1 MRDIGFWYAEGKA
14 LLVCGPRVAVIA
26 PLAPTEALVLELL
39 DLIAHPGMGTD
50 DVLDLLIR
58 PGLRALKSF
67 AICERGESGIRLV
80 LRGGYHAIVP
90 GSPQLNPRQPW
101 SDDVLPATTSLR
113 INTGEDN
120 NSPVALPLI
129 HGTVRV
135 ASLSL
140 SCLPGSGGTQAQA
153 KRVADPLGPGADGTT
168 PDVYSSQDPADL
180 LAAMPGSI
188 ARNTVPTVSTGDLPD
203 SSVSPSEIPPQPV
216 PSPEPSPEPAIEF
229 PRLIES
235 FPWVGES
242 TLDPVSPTVSA
253 DSVPESVPSPRPDM
267 AEADSSPSRSQH
279 PSESTVVR
287 EGLRTLSETPHPQVI
302 AAVCHA
308 GHLNA
313 PYAARCRV
321 CSTEIPPQ
329 QPQLV
334 SRPPLG
340 VLRFASNEVV
350 LLDRSVIIG
359 RNPRVSQPYAGE
371 QPHLVQVSD
380 PERDISS
387 QHLEVSLDGWHVAVK
402 DLGST
407 NGTRVLLPGAAP
419 IALRPHDPLTIEPGT
434 RVLLAGVFEFVFEAQ
449 S

>member
-39 DLIAHPGMGTD
+39 DLIGHPGMGTD

-67 AICERGESGIRLV
+67 AVCERGETGIRLV
-80 LRGGYHAIVP
+80 LRGGYHAVVP

-101 SDDVLPATTSLR
+101 SDDVLPAATCLR

-135 ASLSL
+135 SSLSL
-140 SCLPGSGGTQAQA
+140 SCLPGSGGTQVQA

-168 PDVYSSQDPADL
+168 PDVYSSQDPAEL
-180 LAAMPGSI
+180 LAAMPGSV
-188 ARNTVPTVSTGDLPD
+188 ARNTVPTVSTGDLPE
-203 SSVSPSEIPPQPV
+203 STVSPSEIPPKPAL
-216 PSPEPSPEPAIEF
+216 SPESPPEPAIEF
-229 PRLIES
+229 PKFIES
-235 FPWVGES
+235 FPWVGDP
-242 TLDPVSPTVSA
+242 TLDPASPAGAA
-253 DSVPESVPSPRPDM
+253 DPVPESVPSPRPETG
-267 AEADSSPSRSQH
+267 EADPPPPQDQQ
-279 PSESTVVR
+279 PGESTVVR
-287 EGLRTLSETPHPQVI
+287 EGLRSPSEAPHPQVI
-302 AAVCHA
+302 ATVCHT

-321 CSTEIPPQ
+321 CSAEIPPQ

-340 VLRFASNEVV
+340 VLRFGSNDVV
-350 LLDRSVIIG
+350 LLDRPVIIG

-380 PERDISS
+380 PGRDISS

-407 NGTRVLLPGAAP
+407 NGTRAILPGAAP

-434 RVLLAGVFEFVFEAQ
+434 RVRLAGVFEFVFEAQ